1 MESVKT
7 GKTNKVGKNTEMAH
21 TKTNKETHFKQ
32 VSAITNRIRSIGG
45 IFTKIAKKVRELV
58 KKHPKKSSA
67 ALVVLTPVA
76 CKRAKELDD
85 KVQDKSKQA
94 EKENKINWWK
104 YSGLTIATSLLLAAC
119 SAGDID
125 KQIELEQEKQKTEQ
139 EKKEAENARDRANKS
154 EIELE
159 QERQKTNKSG
169 IELANSQIKAE
180 QERQKTEQE
189 KQKANKSE
197 IELEQQKQKTIN
209 TQRDLIK
216 EQKDFIK
223 ETEQNCQEKHG
234 QLFIKRARIKT
245 GITTGI
251 AIEIEAECKTPKPT
265 KTNQT
270 PIQPKHLPNSKH
282 PHSQRGSKAQELIAY
297 LLFEQKDFIIETE
310 QKCQEKHNQFFIK
323 KAGIKGGAIEVEA
336 ECKTPKPT
344 KTNQT
349 PIQPKHLPNSKQPH
363 SQRGSKAQELIAYLQ
378 KELESLPYSQKAIA
392 KQVDFY
398 KPSSI
403 AYLELDPRD
412 FKVTEEWQNEN
423 LKIRSKAQAKMLEM
437 RKPQANLSPSQSFLF
452 VQRIFAD
459 INKEI
464 EAAANTEKKAEK
476 VGYGYSKRV

>member
-7 GKTNKVGKNTEMAH
+7 GRTNKVGKNAETAN
-21 TKTNKETHFKQ
+21 TKANKETHFKQ
-32 VSAITNRIRSIGG
+32 VSVITNTLRSIGG
-45 IFTKIAKKVRELV
+45 FFTKIMKRVRELV
-58 KKHPKKSSA
+58 KKHPKKSNA
-67 ALVVLTPVA
+67 ALVVLTHVA

-94 EKENKINWWK
+94 EKENQINWWK

-119 SAGDID
+119 STGDID
-125 KQIELEQEKQKTEQ
+125 KQIELEQEKQKANKSGIELEQERQKTEQ
-139 EKKEAENARDRANKS
+139 EKQKANKS

-234 QLFIKRARIKT
+234 QLFIKKTRIKT

-251 AIEIEAECKTPKPT
+251 AIEIEAECKTPKP
-265 KTNQT
+265 
-270 PIQPKHLPNSKH
+270 
-282 PHSQRGSKAQELIAY
+282 A
-297 LLFEQKDFIIETE
+297 
-310 QKCQEKHNQFFIK
+310 
-323 KAGIKGGAIEVEA
+323 
-336 ECKTPKPT
+336 

-392 KQVDFY
+392 KQVNFY
-398 KPSSI
+398 RPSSI

-437 RKPQANLSPSQSFLF
+437 RKPQANLSTSQSLLF
-452 VQRIFAD
+452 VQKIFAD
-459 INKEI
+459 INKGI

-476 VGYGYSKRV
+476 VGYGYSKRM

>member
-7 GKTNKVGKNTEMAH
+7 GKTNKVGKNTEMAN

-32 VSAITNRIRSIGG
+32 VSAITNTLRSIGG

-58 KKHPKKSSA
+58 KKHPKKSKA
-67 ALVVLTPVA
+67 ALVVLTHVA

-94 EKENKINWWK
+94 EKENQINWWK

-119 SAGDID
+119 SVGDID
-125 KQIELEQEKQKTEQ
+125 KQIELEQEKQKANKSGIELEQERQKTEQ
-139 EKKEAENARDRANKS
+139 EKQKANKS

-169 IELANSQIKAE
+169 IELANSQINAE

-234 QLFIKRARIKT
+234 QLFIKKTRIKT

-251 AIEIEAECKTPKPT
+251 AIEIEAECKTPKP
-265 KTNQT
+265 
-270 PIQPKHLPNSKH
+270 
-282 PHSQRGSKAQELIAY
+282 A
-297 LLFEQKDFIIETE
+297 
-310 QKCQEKHNQFFIK
+310 
-323 KAGIKGGAIEVEA
+323 
-336 ECKTPKPT
+336 

-349 PIQPKHLPNSKQPH
+349 PIQPKHLPNSKQPR

-437 RKPQANLSPSQSFLF
+437 RSLKPDPQAHLSASQSLLF
-452 VQRIFAD
+452 V
-459 INKEI
+459 
-464 EAAANTEKKAEK
+464 
-476 VGYGYSKRV
+476 

>member
-1 MESVKT
+1 MKT
-7 GKTNKVGKNTEMAH
+7 GRTNKVGKNAETAN

-32 VSAITNRIRSIGG
+32 VSAIINTLRSIGG

-58 KKHPKKSSA
+58 KKHPKKSNV
-67 ALVVLTPVA
+67 ALVVLTHVA

-94 EKENKINWWK
+94 EKENQINWWK

-119 SAGDID
+119 STSDID
-125 KQIELEQEKQKTEQ
+125 KQIELEQEKQKANKSGIELEQERQKTEQ
-139 EKKEAENARDRANKS
+139 EKQKANKS

-234 QLFIKRARIKT
+234 QLFIKRTRIKT

-251 AIEIEAECKTPKPT
+251 AIEI
-265 KTNQT
+265 
-270 PIQPKHLPNSKH
+270 
-282 PHSQRGSKAQELIAY
+282 
-297 LLFEQKDFIIETE
+297 
-310 QKCQEKHNQFFIK
+310 
-323 KAGIKGGAIEVEA
+323 EA

-378 KELESLPYSQKAIA
+378 KELEFLPYSQKAIA

-437 RKPQANLSPSQSFLF
+437 RNPQAHLPTSQSLLF
-452 VQRIFAD
+452 VQKIFAD

-464 EAAANTEKKAEK
+464 KIVANTEKKAEK
-476 VGYGYSKRV
+476 AGYGYSKRM

>member
-1 MESVKT
+1 MKSVKT
-7 GKTNKVGKNTEMAH
+7 GKTNKVGKNAEMAN
-21 TKTNKETHFKQ
+21 TKANKETHFKQ
-32 VSAITNRIRSIGG
+32 VSAITNTLRSIGG
-45 IFTKIAKKVRELV
+45 FFTKIAKKVRELI
-58 KKHPKKSSA
+58 KKHPEKSGA
-67 ALVVLTPVA
+67 ALVVLTHVA

-94 EKENKINWWK
+94 EKENQINWWK

-119 SAGDID
+119 STGDID
-125 KQIELEQEKQKTEQ
+125 KQIELEQEKQKANKSGIELEQERQKTEQ
-139 EKKEAENARDRANKS
+139 EKQKANKS

-234 QLFIKRARIKT
+234 QLFIKKARIKT

-251 AIEIEAECKTPKPT
+251 AIEIEAECKTPKPA

-270 PIQPKHLPNSKH
+270 PIQPKHLPN
-282 PHSQRGSKAQELIAY
+282 P
-297 LLFEQKDFIIETE
+297 
-310 QKCQEKHNQFFIK
+310 
-323 KAGIKGGAIEVEA
+323 
-336 ECKTPKPT
+336 
-344 KTNQT
+344 
-349 PIQPKHLPNSKQPH
+349 KQPH

-398 KPSSI
+398 RPSSI

-412 FKVTEEWQNEN
+412 FNVTEEWQNEN

-437 RKPQANLSPSQSFLF
+437 RNVKPDPQANLSTSQSLLF
-452 VQRIFAD
+452 VQKIFAD
-459 INKEI
+459 IN
-464 EAAANTEKKAEK
+464 
-476 VGYGYSKRV
+476 

>member
-1 MESVKT
+1 MKS
-7 GKTNKVGKNTEMAH
+7 GKTNKVGKNTETAD
-21 TKTNKETHFKQ
+21 TKANKETHFKQ
-32 VSAITNRIRSIGG
+32 ASAITNIIRSIGG
-45 IFTKIAKKVRELV
+45 FFTKIMKRVRELV
-58 KKHPKKSSA
+58 KKHPKKSKA
-67 ALVVLTPVA
+67 AVVVLTHVA
-76 CKRAKELDD
+76 CKEAKELDD

-94 EKENKINWWK
+94 EKENQINWWK

-119 SAGDID
+119 SVGDTD
-125 KQIELEQEKQKTEQ
+125 KQIELEQEKQEANKSGIELEQERQKTEQ
-139 EKKEAENARDRANKS
+139 ERQKTNKS

-234 QLFIKRARIKT
+234 QLFIKKARIKT

-251 AIEIEAECKTPKPT
+251 AIEIEAECKTPKP
-265 KTNQT
+265 
-270 PIQPKHLPNSKH
+270 
-282 PHSQRGSKAQELIAY
+282 A
-297 LLFEQKDFIIETE
+297 
-310 QKCQEKHNQFFIK
+310 
-323 KAGIKGGAIEVEA
+323 
-336 ECKTPKPT
+336 

-363 SQRGSKAQELIAYLQ
+363 SQRGSKAQEFIAYLQ

-392 KQVDFY
+392 KQVNFY

-412 FKVTEEWQNEN
+412 FKATEEWQKEN

-437 RKPQANLSPSQSFLF
+437 RNLKPDPQAHLPTSQSFSILQNI
-452 VQRIFAD
+452 VAD
-459 INKEI
+459 ISKEI
-464 EAAANTEKKAEK
+464 EAVANTEKKAEK
-476 VGYGYSKRV
+476 AGHGYSKRV

>member
-7 GKTNKVGKNTEMAH
+7 GKTNKVGKNAETAD
-21 TKTNKETHFKQ
+21 TKANKETHFKQ
-32 VSAITNRIRSIGG
+32 ANAITNIIRSIGG
-45 IFTKIAKKVRELV
+45 FFTKIAKRVRELV
-58 KKHPKKSSA
+58 KKHPKKSRA
-67 ALVVLTPVA
+67 ALVVLTHVA
-76 CKRAKELDD
+76 CRKAKELDD

-94 EKENKINWWK
+94 EKENQINWWK
-104 YSGLTIATSLLLAAC
+104 YSGLTIAASLLLAAC
-119 SAGDID
+119 SVGDTD
-125 KQIELEQEKQKTEQ
+125 KQIELEQEKQKANKSGIELEQERQKTEQ
-139 EKKEAENARDRANKS
+139 ERQKTNKS

-234 QLFIKRARIKT
+234 QLFIKKARIKT

-270 PIQPKHLPNSKH
+270 PIQPKHLPS
-282 PHSQRGSKAQELIAY
+282 
-297 LLFEQKDFIIETE
+297 
-310 QKCQEKHNQFFIK
+310 
-323 KAGIKGGAIEVEA
+323 
-336 ECKTPKPT
+336 
-344 KTNQT
+344 
-349 PIQPKHLPNSKQPH
+349 SKQPR

-412 FKVTEEWQNEN
+412 FNATEEWQKEN

-437 RKPQANLSPSQSFLF
+437 RSLKPDSQAHLSTSQSLLF
-452 VQRIFAD
+452 VQKIFAD
-459 INKEI
+459 VSKEI
-464 EAAANTEKKAEK
+464 EAAANTEKKVEK
-476 VGYGYSKRV
+476 AGYGYSKRM

>member
-1 MESVKT
+1 MKLVKT
-7 GKTNKVGKNTEMAH
+7 GKTNKVGKNTEMAN

-32 VSAITNRIRSIGG
+32 VSAITNKLRSIGG

-58 KKHPKKSSA
+58 KKHPKKSNV
-67 ALVVLTPVA
+67 ALVVLTHVA

-119 SAGDID
+119 STGDID
-125 KQIELEQEKQKTEQ
+125 KQIELEQEKQKANKSGIELEQERQKTEQ
-139 EKKEAENARDRANKS
+139 EKQKANKS

-180 QERQKTEQE
+180 QEKQKTEQE
-189 KQKANKSE
+189 KQKT
-197 IELEQQKQKTIN
+197 EQEKQKTEQEKQKTIK
-209 TQRDLIK
+209 T
-216 EQKDFIK
+216 QKDFIK
-223 ETEQNCQEKHG
+223 DLEQNCKEKHG
-234 QLFIKRARIKT
+234 QFFIEKGGIKAGIG
-245 GITTGI
+245 GIT
-251 AIEIEAECKTPKPT
+251 IEAEAECKTPKP
-265 KTNQT
+265 
-270 PIQPKHLPNSKH
+270 
-282 PHSQRGSKAQELIAY
+282 A
-297 LLFEQKDFIIETE
+297 
-310 QKCQEKHNQFFIK
+310 
-323 KAGIKGGAIEVEA
+323 
-336 ECKTPKPT
+336 

-363 SQRGSKAQELIAYLQ
+363 SQRGSKAQEFIAYLQ

-398 KPSSI
+398 RPSSI

-437 RKPQANLSPSQSFLF
+437 RNPQAHLSTSQSLLF
-452 VQRIFAD
+452 VQKI
-459 INKEI
+459 
-464 EAAANTEKKAEK
+464 
-476 VGYGYSKRV
+476 

>member
-7 GKTNKVGKNTEMAH
+7 GKTNKVGKNTEMANA
-21 TKTNKETHFKQ
+21 KKNKETHFKQ
-32 VSAITNRIRSIGG
+32 ASAITNTLRSIGG
-45 IFTKIAKKVRELV
+45 FFTKIMKRVRELV
-58 KKHPKKSSA
+58 KKHPKKSKA
-67 ALVVLTPVA
+67 ALVVLTHVA

-94 EKENKINWWK
+94 EKENQINWWK

-119 SAGDID
+119 SVGDTD
-125 KQIELEQEKQKTEQ
+125 KQIELEQEKQK
-139 EKKEAENARDRANKS
+139 ANKS
-154 EIELE
+154 GIELEQERQKTE

-169 IELANSQIKAE
+169 IELEQQRQKTEQEKQKTNKSEIELANSQIKAE
-180 QERQKTEQE
+180 QE
-189 KQKANKSE
+189 
-197 IELEQQKQKTIN
+197 KQKTIN

-234 QLFIKRARIKT
+234 QLFIKKTRIKT

-251 AIEIEAECKTPKPT
+251 AIEI
-265 KTNQT
+265 
-270 PIQPKHLPNSKH
+270 
-282 PHSQRGSKAQELIAY
+282 
-297 LLFEQKDFIIETE
+297 
-310 QKCQEKHNQFFIK
+310 
-323 KAGIKGGAIEVEA
+323 EA

-412 FKVTEEWQNEN
+412 FKVTEEWQKEN

-437 RKPQANLSPSQSFLF
+437 RHLKPDPQAHLPTSQSLLF
-452 VQRIFAD
+452 VQKIFAD

-464 EAAANTEKKAEK
+464 KVVANTEKKAEK
-476 VGYGYSKRV
+476 AGYGYSKRM

>member
-7 GKTNKVGKNTEMAH
+7 GKTNKVGKNTEMAN
-21 TKTNKETHFKQ
+21 TKASKETHFKQ
-32 VSAITNRIRSIGG
+32 VGAIANTLRSIGG
-45 IFTKIAKKVRELV
+45 IFTKIVKKVRELV
-58 KKHPKKSSA
+58 KKHPKKSNV
-67 ALVVLTPVA
+67 ALVVLTHAA

-94 EKENKINWWK
+94 EKENQINWWK
-104 YSGLTIATSLLLAAC
+104 YSGLTIVTSLLLAAC
-119 SAGDID
+119 STGDID
-125 KQIELEQEKQKTEQ
+125 KQIELEQEKQKANKSGIELEQERQKTEQ
-139 EKKEAENARDRANKS
+139 ERQKTNKS
-154 EIELE
+154 GIELE

-209 TQRDLIK
+209 TQIDLIK

-251 AIEIEAECKTPKPT
+251 AIEIEAECKTHKP
-265 KTNQT
+265 
-270 PIQPKHLPNSKH
+270 
-282 PHSQRGSKAQELIAY
+282 A
-297 LLFEQKDFIIETE
+297 
-310 QKCQEKHNQFFIK
+310 
-323 KAGIKGGAIEVEA
+323 
-336 ECKTPKPT
+336 

-349 PIQPKHLPNSKQPH
+349 PIQPKHLPNSKQPR

-403 AYLELDPRD
+403 AYLELDPRY
-412 FKVTEEWQNEN
+412 FNVTEEWQKEN

-437 RKPQANLSPSQSFLF
+437 RSLKPDPQAHLSASQSLSIIQNI
-452 VQRIFAD
+452 VAD
-459 INKEI
+459 ISKE
-464 EAAANTEKKAEK
+464 
-476 VGYGYSKRV
+476 

>member
-7 GKTNKVGKNTEMAH
+7 GRTNKVGKNAETAN
-21 TKTNKETHFKQ
+21 TKANKETHFKQ
-32 VSAITNRIRSIGG
+32 VSVITNTLRSIGG
-45 IFTKIAKKVRELV
+45 FFTKIMKRVRELV
-58 KKHPKKSSA
+58 KKHPKKSNV
-67 ALVVLTPVA
+67 ALVVLTHVA
-76 CKRAKELDD
+76 CKKAKELDD

-94 EKENKINWWK
+94 EKEDKINWWK

-154 EIELE
+154 GIELE

-189 KQKANKSE
+189 KQKTSKSG

-270 PIQPKHLPNSKH
+270 PIQPKH
-282 PHSQRGSKAQELIAY
+282 
-297 LLFEQKDFIIETE
+297 F
-310 QKCQEKHNQFFIK
+310 
-323 KAGIKGGAIEVEA
+323 
-336 ECKTPKPT
+336 
-344 KTNQT
+344 
-349 PIQPKHLPNSKQPH
+349 PNSKQPH
-363 SQRGSKAQELIAYLQ
+363 SQRGSKVQELIAYLQ

-398 KPSSI
+398 RPSSI

-437 RKPQANLSPSQSFLF
+437 RNPQANLSPSQSLLF
-452 VQRIFAD
+452 VQKIFAD

-464 EAAANTEKKAEK
+464 EASANTEKKVEK
-476 VGYGYSKRV
+476 VGYGYSKRM

>member
-7 GKTNKVGKNTEMAH
+7 AKTNKVGKNAETAN
-21 TKTNKETHFKQ
+21 TKANKETHFKQ
-32 VSAITNRIRSIGG
+32 ASAITNTIRSIGG
-45 IFTKIAKKVRELV
+45 FFTKIAKKVRELV
-58 KKHPKKSSA
+58 KKHPKKSNA
-67 ALVVLTPVA
+67 ALVVLTHVA

-94 EKENKINWWK
+94 EKENQINWWK
-104 YSGLTIATSLLLAAC
+104 YSGLTIAASLLLAAC
-119 SAGDID
+119 SAGDTD

-139 EKKEAENARDRANKS
+139 EQQKTEQERQKANKS
-154 EIELE
+154 GIELE

-189 KQKANKSE
+189 RQKTNKSG

-234 QLFIKRARIKT
+234 QLFIKKARIKT

-251 AIEIEAECKTPKPT
+251 AIEIEAECKTPKP
-265 KTNQT
+265 
-270 PIQPKHLPNSKH
+270 
-282 PHSQRGSKAQELIAY
+282 A
-297 LLFEQKDFIIETE
+297 
-310 QKCQEKHNQFFIK
+310 
-323 KAGIKGGAIEVEA
+323 
-336 ECKTPKPT
+336 

-349 PIQPKHLPNSKQPH
+349 PIQPKHLPNSKQPR

-403 AYLELDPRD
+403 AHLELDPRD
-412 FKVTEEWQNEN
+412 FKVTEEWQKEN

-437 RKPQANLSPSQSFLF
+437 RNPQAHLSTSQSLLF
-452 VQRIFAD
+452 VQKIFAD

-464 EAAANTEKKAEK
+464 EAVANTEKKAEK
-476 VGYGYSKRV
+476 AGYGYSKRM

>member
-7 GKTNKVGKNTEMAH
+7 GKTNKVGKNTEMAN

-32 VSAITNRIRSIGG
+32 VSVITNMLRSIGG

-58 KKHPKKSSA
+58 KKHPEKSSA
-67 ALVVLTPVA
+67 ALVVLTHVA
-76 CKRAKELDD
+76 CKKAKELDD

-94 EKENKINWWK
+94 EKENQINWWK

-119 SAGDID
+119 NAGDID
-125 KQIELEQEKQKTEQ
+125 KQIELEQ

-154 EIELE
+154 GIELE
-159 QERQKTNKSG
+159 QE
-169 IELANSQIKAE
+169 
-180 QERQKTEQE
+180 
-189 KQKANKSE
+189 
-197 IELEQQKQKTIN
+197 KQKTIK
-209 TQRDLIK
+209 T
-216 EQKDFIK
+216 QKDFIK
-223 ETEQNCQEKHG
+223 YIEQNCKENHG
-234 QLFIKRARIKT
+234 QFFIEKGGTKAGIG
-245 GITTGI
+245 GIT
-251 AIEIEAECKTPKPT
+251 IEAEAK
-265 KTNQT
+265 
-270 PIQPKHLPNSKH
+270 
-282 PHSQRGSKAQELIAY
+282 
-297 LLFEQKDFIIETE
+297 
-310 QKCQEKHNQFFIK
+310 
-323 KAGIKGGAIEVEA
+323 
-336 ECKTPKPT
+336 CKTPKPT

-349 PIQPKHLPNSKQPH
+349 PIQPKHLPNSKQPR

-437 RKPQANLSPSQSFLF
+437 RNPQAHLSTSQSLLF
-452 VQRIFAD
+452 VQKIFAD

-464 EAAANTEKKAEK
+464 EATANTEKKAEK
-476 VGYGYSKRV
+476 AGYGYSKRM

>member
-1 MESVKT
+1 MKSVKT
-7 GKTNKVGKNTEMAH
+7 GKTNKVSKNTEMAN

-32 VSAITNRIRSIGG
+32 VSAITNTLRSIGG

-58 KKHPKKSSA
+58 KKHPKKSNA
-67 ALVVLTPVA
+67 ALVVLTHAA

-119 SAGDID
+119 NAGDID
-125 KQIELEQEKQKTEQ
+125 KQIELEQEKQKANKSGIELEQERQKTEQ
-139 EKKEAENARDRANKS
+139 EKQKANKS

-234 QLFIKRARIKT
+234 QLFIKKTRIKT

-251 AIEIEAECKTPKPT
+251 
-265 KTNQT
+265 
-270 PIQPKHLPNSKH
+270 
-282 PHSQRGSKAQELIAY
+282 
-297 LLFEQKDFIIETE
+297 
-310 QKCQEKHNQFFIK
+310 
-323 KAGIKGGAIEVEA
+323 AIEVEA

-363 SQRGSKAQELIAYLQ
+363 SQRGSKTQELIAYLQ
-378 KELESLPYSQKAIA
+378 KELESLPYSQKTIA

-398 KPSSI
+398 RPSSI

-437 RKPQANLSPSQSFLF
+437 RNVKPDPQAHLSTSQSLLF
-452 VQRIFAD
+452 VQKIFAD

-476 VGYGYSKRV
+476 AGYGYSKRV

>member
-1 MESVKT
+1 MKSVKT
-7 GKTNKVGKNTEMAH
+7 GKTNKVSKNTEMAH

-32 VSAITNRIRSIGG
+32 VSAITNRLKSIGG
-45 IFTKIAKKVRELV
+45 IFTKIAKKVRGLV
-58 KKHPKKSSA
+58 KKHPKKSNV
-67 ALVVLTPVA
+67 ALVVLTHAA

-119 SAGDID
+119 STGDID

-139 EKKEAENARDRANKS
+139 EQQKTEQEKQKANKS
-154 EIELE
+154 GIELE

-189 KQKANKSE
+189 KQKTNKSE

-251 AIEIEAECKTPKPT
+251 AIEIEAECKTPKP
-265 KTNQT
+265 
-270 PIQPKHLPNSKH
+270 
-282 PHSQRGSKAQELIAY
+282 A
-297 LLFEQKDFIIETE
+297 
-310 QKCQEKHNQFFIK
+310 
-323 KAGIKGGAIEVEA
+323 
-336 ECKTPKPT
+336 

-363 SQRGSKAQELIAYLQ
+363 SQRGSKAQEFIAYLQ

-412 FKVTEEWQNEN
+412 FKVTEEWHNEN

-437 RKPQANLSPSQSFLF
+437 RKLQAHLSTSQSLLF
-452 VQRIFAD
+452 VQKIFAD
-459 INKEI
+459 INKGI

-476 VGYGYSKRV
+476 VGYGYSKRM

>member
-7 GKTNKVGKNTEMAH
+7 GKTNKVGKNAETAN
-21 TKTNKETHFKQ
+21 TKANKETHFKQ
-32 VSAITNRIRSIGG
+32 ANAITNTLRSIGG
-45 IFTKIAKKVRELV
+45 FFTKIVKKVRELV
-58 KKHPKKSSA
+58 KKHPKKSNA
-67 ALVVLTPVA
+67 ALVVLTHVA
-76 CKRAKELDD
+76 CRKAKELDD

-94 EKENKINWWK
+94 EKENQINWWK

-119 SAGDID
+119 SVGDTD

-139 EKKEAENARDRANKS
+139 EQQKTEQEQQKTEQERQKANKS
-154 EIELE
+154 GIELE
-159 QERQKTNKSG
+159 QERQKTNNSG

-189 KQKANKSE
+189 RQKTNKSG

-234 QLFIKRARIKT
+234 QLFIKKARIKT

-251 AIEIEAECKTPKPT
+251 AIEIEAECKTPKP
-265 KTNQT
+265 
-270 PIQPKHLPNSKH
+270 
-282 PHSQRGSKAQELIAY
+282 A
-297 LLFEQKDFIIETE
+297 
-310 QKCQEKHNQFFIK
+310 
-323 KAGIKGGAIEVEA
+323 
-336 ECKTPKPT
+336 

-349 PIQPKHLPNSKQPH
+349 PIQPKHLPNSKQPR

-403 AYLELDPRD
+403 AHLELDPRD
-412 FKVTEEWQNEN
+412 FKVTEEWQKEN

-437 RKPQANLSPSQSFLF
+437 RN
-452 VQRIFAD
+452 
-459 INKEI
+459 
-464 EAAANTEKKAEK
+464 
-476 VGYGYSKRV
+476 